1 MQIDILLLIILFI
14 TPGLY
19 LSSLIDS
26 KSQFLLTPVFSIFF
40 WSFSSFIIS
49 LNYLIKNIYGNYL
62 IYVLFVVWVI
72 KYKNIKNPIFN
83 IFLLLI
89 FENINNAFGF
99 LHIVSTS
106 YISYE
111 AAVANLSF
119 LPASFGIP
127 SIQISFLKFF
137 NDSFILLTL
146 NQFISFSLLFY
157 NLKVLIKS
165 KNLTNIKYLMIVP
178 AFLIFSLFLEI
189 MTIRSH
195 FLASQILCFLLIE
208 TFISKKNTKSNNYLF
223 FMMLC
228 LFLSSRL
235 ENIVLYFP
243 LVLLILHKYF
253 DDINLMKNFQSLF
266 LLILATISPLAINYH
281 SYVYAQDI
289 RSDISLLVLLVLL
302 LIVSVVFKNQKFIK
316 IIFNNLN
323 FLFSS
328 SLFLLAVILYNIFG
342 VKALNSWIFVS
353 NHLLDTHRGWA
364 VFTLYFLLTLIY
376 LSVAT
381 DNFYLKN
388 IYRNVFFTFLLIIIS
403 SPLHHSIYG
412 GEDWLTGIT
421 EGLAIYNPYDES
433 QTRSV
438 IQLFLS
444 ILPFTVLIPLKNNKV
459 FK

>member
-89 FENINNAFGF
+89 FENINNAFGL

-127 SIQISFLKFF
+127 SMQISFLKFF
-137 NDSFILLTL
+137 IDSFILLTL

-208 TFISKKNTKSNNYLF
+208 TFVLKNTKSNNYLF
-223 FMMLC
+223 FIMLC

-243 LVLLILHKYF
+243 IVLFLLYKYF
-253 DDINLMKNFQSLF
+253 DDINLIKNLQSLV
-266 LLILATISPLAINYH
+266 LLVLATTLPLVINYH

-289 RSDISLLVLLVLL
+289 RSNILLLFLLVLL
-302 LIVSVVFKNQKFIK
+302 LIISILFKNQKLIK

-323 FLFSS
+323 FLFII
-328 SLFLLAVILYNIFG
+328 SLFLLSGILFNIFG
-342 VKALNSWIFVS
+342 VKALNSWIFVV

-364 VFTLYFLLTLIY
+364 VFTLYFFLTLIY
-376 LSVAT
+376 LSVST
-381 DNFYLKN
+381 DDLNLKN
-388 IYRNVFFTFLLIIIS
+388 IYKNIFFTFFLIVIS

-412 GEDWLTGIT
+412 GEEWLTGIT
-421 EGLAIYNPYDES
+421 EGIAIYNPYDES
-433 QTRSV
+433 QTRSI

-444 ILPFTVLIPLKNNKV
+444 ILPFTVMVPIKKNKTS
-459 FK
+459 K